1 MVERVIWDQQLGRV
15 HLLKVL
21 LKRKCLNGK
30 KNLSISLHRNDTT
43 TQRTPFTH
51 GMKSKWIYLARTTPN
66 IEHLL
71 APLEEVIRDKFLAVI
86 TGQST
91 FDDNLRNLMARLPA
105 RLGGL
110 GLVDPSQQGSL
121 HYENSVS
128 ITRPLVKEILDQAR
142 ESSPD
147 IIKAQMKVKSYLRNS
162 KRQQERAD
170 ASQIIDKLSPDLQR
184 LMEISSGKGASTWL
198 TTLPLSD
205 HGFTL
210 HKGAFR
216 DALCLRYGWLPQ
228 QLSSRC
234 ICDPH

>member
-1 MVERVIWDQQLGRV
+1 
-15 HLLKVL
+15 
-21 LKRKCLNGK
+21 
-30 KNLSISLHRNDTT
+30 
-43 TQRTPFTH
+43 
-51 GMKSKWIYLARTTPN
+51 
-66 IEHLL
+66 
-71 APLEEVIRDKFLAVI
+71 
-86 TGQST
+86 
-91 FDDNLRNLMARLPA
+91 MARLPA

-110 GLVDPSQQGSL
+110 GLIDPSQQDSL

-128 ITRPLVKEILDQAR
+128 ITRPLVKAILDQAR

-184 LMEISSGKGASTWL
+184 SIEISSEKEASTWL
-198 TTLPLSD
+198 TTPPLSD
-205 HGFTL
+205 YGLTL